1 MTQCHPEQVTLD
13 GEEVEVK
20 EAKVGGCTSQ
30 GMLCD
35 APMLG
40 WTGGGAGNA
49 ALVPDSFEPGD
60 APPERRPRMDGKADG
75 EHRRGCGRW
84 KTLRDVDRRIP
95 VITSM
100 ARTGLLRARAGFC
113 VL

>member
-1 MTQCHPEQVTLD
+1 VD

-49 ALVPDSFEPGD
+49 ALVPESFEPGD

-75 EHRRGCGRW
+75 EHRRRCRSLRAVCTVAV
-84 KTLRDVDRRIP
+84 TLP
-95 VITSM
+95 C
-100 ARTGLLRARAGFC
+100 RTGMAG
-113 VL
+113 

>member
-1 MTQCHPEQVTLD
+1 
-13 GEEVEVK
+13 VEIK
-20 EAKVGGCTSQ
+20 EAKVGGCISQ

-60 APPERRPRMDGKADG
+60 SPPERRPRMDGKADG
-75 EHRRGCGRW
+75 AH
-84 KTLRDVDRRIP
+84 LRPAHSPTPRP
-95 VITSM
+95 LSCAPTHPHSQHLAM
-100 ARTGLLRARAGFC
+100 
-113 VL
+113 

>member
-1 MTQCHPEQVTLD
+1 M
-13 GEEVEVK
+13 K
-20 EAKVGGCTSQ
+20 EAKVGGCVSQ

-75 EHRRGCGRW
+75 AAPAQR
-84 KTLRDVDRRIP
+84 
-95 VITSM
+95 SM
-100 ARTGLLRARAGFC
+100 PAFVGSD
-113 VL
+113 